1 MTDDSKLGEKI
12 GKFYRAWVPGYP
24 IERDE
29 RGRYIQVIDG
39 TRQIIRPTDAADYQ
53 ALKDGGWSDEE
64 ADEQMWIMQNLY

>member
-39 TRQIIRPTDAADYQ
+39 TRQIIRPIDAERYSDLRA
-53 ALKDGGWSDEE
+53 GGWDEE
-64 ADEQMWIMQNLY
+64 EAAELMEMYSLY

>member
-1 MTDDSKLGEKI
+1 MADDSKLGRKI

-39 TRQIIRPTDAADYQ
+39 TRQIIRPTDVADYERIK
-53 ALKDGGWSDEE
+53 AGGWDDDEAAE
-64 ADEQMWIMQNLY
+64 LMAILELY